1 MVPVLINY
9 HSVVSITICCVP
21 LIPRWPCQSSL
32 KESMKLLGNDANSN
46 VQTQEV
52 ATMELKHKSVDGMA
66 KCYNLICNLETQLHK
81 MKTGADESDSDDN
94 ESSRK
99 SKRMELLEKALS
111 AAYEKLENF
120 SG

>member
-1 MVPVLINY
+1 
-9 HSVVSITICCVP
+9 
-21 LIPRWPCQSSL
+21 
-32 KESMKLLGNDANSN
+32 
-46 VQTQEV
+46 
-52 ATMELKHKSVDGMA
+52 
-66 KCYNLICNLETQLHK
+66 

>member
-1 MVPVLINY
+1 
-9 HSVVSITICCVP
+9 
-21 LIPRWPCQSSL
+21 
-32 KESMKLLGNDANSN
+32 
-46 VQTQEV
+46 
-52 ATMELKHKSVDGMA
+52 MELQQKLVGGMA
-66 KCYNLICNLETQLHK
+66 KCYNLIFNLETQLHE
-81 MKTGADESDSDDN
+81 MKTRADESDSDDN